1 MDVVAQ
7 MRKFVEPSSVA
18 IIGVPRSPWTIRG
31 TTIDILRNLIN
42 QGYQGK
48 IYPIHPQA
56 TEIQRLKAYASIAEA
71 PENIDLAVISLPRD
85 VVPGIVKECINKG
98 IEAITI
104 VTQGFADADDEGKQ
118 LQKEIDDAIKGTDTR
133 ILGPNTFGTA
143 NAYINFSSSFV
154 ATQME
159 EVPVG
164 FMCQTGVFFPGLVG
178 LKLIGRAIDLGNG
191 CDVHFSDGLEY
202 FEQDVETKVIALQIE
217 GMKDATRFLKVANRV
232 ARRKPIV
239 ALKAGKS
246 EQAAQA
252 AQSHTGSLVGK
263 DEIWSAALKQVGVIK
278 VDDIEEL
285 GDTAR
290 AFYTL
295 PPIKGRRIG
304 ITTISGGLGIICID
318 ACQKYGLEIAKLSAA
333 TVNRF
338 SVLCPSWQN
347 VSNPVD
353 TWPAV
358 GVTKKASL
366 FEVQEIAAK
375 ALLDD
380 AGVDAVLCILGV
392 FVPSAEID
400 LRQLVEQASKSHPD
414 KPLVFYL
421 YGLLANEAKNKL
433 EETSKTLAFPSPE
446 RAIRALGHL
455 ADYSEFRTSY
465 ERL

>member
-1 MDVVAQ
+1 MDVVTQ
-7 MRKFVEPSSVA
+7 MKKFLEPNSVA
-18 IIGVPRSPWTIRG
+18 LIGAPRSPMTIRG
-31 TTIDILRNLIN
+31 TAIDILANLIN

-56 TEIQRLKAYASIAEA
+56 SKIQGLKAYASIAEA
-71 PENIDLAVISLPRD
+71 PENIDLAVINLPRD
-85 VVPGIVKECINKG
+85 LVPSIVKECINKG
-98 IEAITI
+98 VKAITI
-104 VTQGFADADDEGKQ
+104 VTQGFADADDDEGKQ
-118 LQKEIDDAIKGTDTR
+118 LQKEIDDAIKGTDAR

-154 ATQME
+154 AAQME

-178 LKLIGRAIDLGNG
+178 LKLIGKAIDLGNG

-202 FEQDVETKVIALQIE
+202 FEQDVETRVIALQIE

-232 ARRKPIV
+232 ARKKPIV
-239 ALKAGKS
+239 ALKAGRS

-263 DEIWSAALKQVGVIK
+263 DEIWNAALKQVGVIK

-285 GDTAR
+285 GDTVR
-290 AFYTL
+290 AFHTL

-304 ITTISGGLGIICID
+304 IATITGGLGVISID
-318 ACQKYGLEIAKLSAA
+318 ACQKYGLEIAKVSPA
-333 TVNRF
+333 TINRF
-338 SVLCPSWQN
+338 SVLSPSWQN
-347 VSNPVD
+347 VGNPVD
-353 TWPAV
+353 IWPAV
-358 GVTKKASL
+358 GVAKKASL
-366 FEVQEIAAK
+366 FEAQEIAAK

-380 AGVDAVLCILGV
+380 VGVDAVLCIFGV
-392 FVPSAEID
+392 FIPSLEID
-400 LRQLVEQASKSHPD
+400 LHRLVEEAAKSHPD

-421 YGLLANEAKNKL
+421 YGSFVNEAKNKL
-433 EETSKTLAFPSPE
+433 EKTSKTLVFPSPD

-455 ADYSEFRTSY
+455 ADYSEFRTA
-465 ERL
+465 